1 MERTADIS
9 KTSIRAGETPHGIRD
24 RASCQPTGNGDIAQ
38 LICCGFVRICNGLRF
53 SDRKP
58 RLMRIYYVPEPM
70 MRPIRARSM
79 ARLLC
84 LQAFSLECS
93 VVLSTMKFH
102 GMTGYGILQSDRKGN
117 PAHSA
122 GEKRRWVLEGI
133 FLKTSSL
140 SPSFQIS
147 NA

>member
-9 KTSIRAGETPHGIRD
+9 KTSIRAGETPQRIRD
-24 RASCQPTGNGDIAQ
+24 RASCQPRGNGDIAQ
-38 LICCGFVRICNGLRF
+38 FFRCGFVRICNSLKL

-58 RLMRIYYVPEPM
+58 RLRRTIYATEAM
-70 MRPIRARSM
+70 MRPMRARSM
-79 ARLLC
+79 ARLLW

-117 PAHSA
+117 LVHSA
-122 GEKRRWVLEGI
+122 SEKRRWVLEGI
-133 FLKTSSL
+133 FSKTSSL